1 LVPGARGSNSAG
13 LRILRNLWFETR
25 LVKHIG
31 VGPHDLEY
39 VSYGAPGGP
48 TLVFLHEGLGS
59 VAQWRD
65 FPERLARACGLP
77 AFVYSRTNY
86 GGSSATAP
94 LPRPVRYMHDE
105 ALLLP
110 EVLHA
115 AGISD
120 PILVGHSDGASI
132 SILYAADH
140 SVRGL
145 VLEAPHVFGEEVSFA
160 SIARA
165 KEAYEKGGLRER
177 LAKYHEHVDAAFQG
191 WNGPWLDPGFR
202 AWNLEDRLPH
212 ITAPML
218 VVQGLADEY
227 GTIAQ
232 VEAIRRGAA
241 GRVDTVLLE
250 RCGHAPHREKPEE
263 TLAAMQAFV
272 RSVT

>member
-1 LVPGARGSNSAG
+1 VNR
-13 LRILRNLWFETR
+13 LR
-25 LVKHIG
+25 
-31 VGPHDLEY
+31 VGPHTLECA
-39 VSYGAPGGP
+39 SYGRFDGP

-59 VAQWRD
+59 LAQWRD
-65 FPERLARACGLP
+65 FPERLASACGVG

-86 GGSSATAP
+86 GRSSATAP

-110 EVLHA
+110 DVLRA

-140 SVRGL
+140 PVRGL

-165 KEAYEKGGLRER
+165 KEAYEKGSLRER
-177 LAKYHEHVDAAFQG
+177 LAKYHENVDAAFYG
-191 WNGPWLDPGFR
+191 WNGPWLHPDFR
-202 AWNLEDRLPH
+202 QWDLTDQLPR
-212 ITAPML
+212 ISAPIL
-218 VVQGLADEY
+218 VLQGLADEY
-227 GTIAQ
+227 GTTAQ
-232 VEAIRRGAA
+232 VDAIRRGAGGKVTATLLA
-241 GRVDTVLLE
+241 G
-250 RCGHAPHREKPEE
+250 CGHAPHREKPEE

>member
-1 LVPGARGSNSAG
+1 MNR
-13 LRILRNLWFETR
+13 LR
-25 LVKHIG
+25 

-39 VSYGAPGGP
+39 ASFGTPGGP

-86 GGSSATAP
+86 GQSSATAP
-94 LPRPVRYMHDE
+94 LPRPIRYMHDE

-110 EVLHA
+110 EILRA

-120 PILVGHSDGASI
+120 PILIGHSDGASI

-140 SVRGL
+140 PVRGL

-165 KEAYEKGGLRER
+165 KEAYETGDLRDR
-177 LAKYHEHVDAAFQG
+177 LAKYHANVDAAFYG
-191 WNGPWLDPGFR
+191 WNGPWLDPEFR
-202 AWNLEDRLPH
+202 KWNLTDRLPG
-212 ITAPML
+212 IEAPIL
-218 VVQGLADEY
+218 IVQGLADEY
-227 GTIAQ
+227 GTVAQ
-232 VEAIRRGAA
+232 VEAIRRGA
-241 GRVDTVLLE
+241 GGKVDATLLE
-250 RCGHAPHREKPEE
+250 GCGHSPHREKPEE

-272 RSVT
+272 RSVL

>member
-1 LVPGARGSNSAG
+1 VN
-13 LRILRNLWFETR
+13 RIR
-25 LVKHIG
+25 

-39 VSYGAPGGP
+39 ASWGPSGGP
-48 TLVFLHEGLGS
+48 TLVLLHEGLGS
-59 VAQWRD
+59 VAMWRD
-65 FPERLARACGLP
+65 FPEKLARACGLP
-77 AFVYSRTNY
+77 AFASSRSNY
-86 GGSSATAP
+86 GTSAATAA

-110 EVLHA
+110 GVLEA

-140 SVRGL
+140 PVRGL
-145 VLEAPHVFGEEVSFA
+145 ILEAPHVFGEEVSFA

-177 LAKYHEHVDAAFQG
+177 LAKYHQNVDAAFYG
-191 WNGPWLDPGFR
+191 WNGPWLDPEFR
-202 AWNLEDRLPH
+202 KWDLTDQLPR
-212 ITAPML
+212 ISAPIL

-227 GTIAQ
+227 GTSAQ
-232 VEAIRRGAA
+232 VEAIRRGA
-241 GRVDTVLLE
+241 GGKVDAALLE
-250 RCGHAPHREKPEE
+250 GCGHSPHREKPEE

-272 RSVT
+272 RSVA